1 MAVIAF
7 VRRSDQPPYKIKKS
21 SQAIWI
27 SPNGDTTFNLE
38 CIIDLTEVS
47 DSPLSEVIAIVYSE
61 VPLENVAEEND
72 LFLNAEFCDY
82 LYDGYYER
90 RSEQF
95 VKLLVAPE
103 EQQYVKIAQIRNI
116 ETTYKGSYSRIRIFF
131 RDYLKV
137 ERSDVCGGETVKYAG
152 YRIRYTIPKYA
163 KKIKRRLY
171 SEATWTISIRPYDN
185 KILGTLAKNE
195 EIIDLEFLYYWVV
208 LPRGFFVTAHAPAL
222 HEIRDLEMDPWKK
235 IYPKL
240 QKNSICYAWKIRSP
254 NKGARLHLDFR
265 EPSFDPYWAFWA
277 FLITT
282 AAFLLTLLFF
292 IFVGKT

>member
-1 MAVIAF
+1 M
-7 VRRSDQPPYKIKKS
+7 
-21 SQAIWI
+21 
-27 SPNGDTTFNLE
+27 
-38 CIIDLTEVS
+38 
-47 DSPLSEVIAIVYSE
+47 SEVIAIVYSE

-116 ETTYKGSYSRIRIFF
+116 ERLPIRVFILSNPYFF

-163 KKIKRRLY
+163 KRLKDVY
-171 SEATWTISIRPYDN
+171 IR
-185 KILGTLAKNE
+185 KQLG
-195 EIIDLEFLYYWVV
+195 
-208 LPRGFFVTAHAPAL
+208 
-222 HEIRDLEMDPWKK
+222 
-235 IYPKL
+235 
-240 QKNSICYAWKIRSP
+240 Q
-254 NKGARLHLDFR
+254 
-265 EPSFDPYWAFWA
+265 
-277 FLITT
+277 
-282 AAFLLTLLFF
+282 
-292 IFVGKT
+292 